1 MNPKVLLKELSISNE
16 FFKFNNKYILK
27 KQSKIKGLL
36 FSTWSSLFL
45 KMIIIKINVIRI
57 TTKFIITEDVV
68 IANGKMQSNKQ
79 INLKPRSS

>member
-1 MNPKVLLKELSISNE
+1 
-16 FFKFNNKYILK
+16 
-27 KQSKIKGLL
+27 
-36 FSTWSSLFL
+36 
-45 KMIIIKINVIRI
+45 MIIIKINVIRI